1 MADLLDRRQ
10 RLAAALS
17 LAAID
22 LPANAVD
29 AARQLMQAAS
39 VCPGVT
45 MDEIP
50 TNSRREALT
59 KARDILNELISEAS
73 AP

>member
-10 RLAAALS
+10 RLAAALC

-22 LPANAVD
+22 LPANAV
-29 AARQLMQAAS
+29 AAGRQLMQAAS

>member
-10 RLAAALS
+10 RLAAALC

-22 LPANAVD
+22 LPAEMD
-29 AARQLMQAAS
+29 AWGRQLKQASS

-45 MDEIP
+45 IGEIP
-50 TNSRREALT
+50 TKSRREALT

>member
-10 RLAAALS
+10 RLAAALC
-17 LAAID
+17 LGAID
-22 LPANAVD
+22 LPAEAS
-29 AARQLMQAAS
+29 AWARQQIEAAS
-39 VCPGVT
+39 VCPGLTVA
-45 MDEIP
+45 DVP
-50 TNSRREALT
+50 LNSRREALT